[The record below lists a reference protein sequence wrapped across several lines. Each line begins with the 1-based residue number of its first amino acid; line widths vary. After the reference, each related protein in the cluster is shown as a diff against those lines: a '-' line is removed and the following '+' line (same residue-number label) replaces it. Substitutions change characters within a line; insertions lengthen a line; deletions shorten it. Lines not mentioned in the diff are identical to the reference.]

1 MYSGNIIN
9 MFLISIILLLLL
21 FYTLYNL
28 KRKKKGFIFAI
39 IAGCGLGNKIAGIP
53 GTFILSLLS
62 NRQFH
67 SIFVCNMF

>member
-1 MYSGNIIN
+1 MFFLSI
-9 MFLISIILLLLL
+9 FLILFLYSLLH
-21 FYTLYNL
+21 NL

-62 NRQFH
+62 NRHFH
-67 SIFVCNMF
+67 SIIVYIF